1 MSSSFQRPKKQ
12 GTLLVLSTYPI
23 RRPRH
28 GGQLRSAALMTEY
41 NKVFDKVIRTA
52 VFNSTVYSQKEF
64 GRTDIPSPKELT
76 DQIVANPELES
87 WILGNSPD
95 ASKEIR
101 EKITQL
107 IFSEKPDVILFE
119 QPFLYLGMEKVL
131 QELGSEIPMIYSS
144 HNVESHMMREIF
156 ASQSLEK
163 KYATELTR
171 LEKSERSLTQS
182 AIGIIAVSEEDQKML
197 SKWGG
202 NNIIVQGNGV
212 NPLKTSKLKKLR
224 VRRVMNK
231 LGITS
236 YALFVGSSHRPNIDG
251 FIELVGTRLGYLPPD
266 SMIFLAGDIA
276 RGLQPEINKIDPT
289 WGSLMWA
296 RMYNWDRVSEKTL
309 AALIAEATCILLPIT
324 TGGGSNLKTAE
335 AMNSGKK
342 IVATEIAMRGFTEIA
357 QNGEVRIAQSAK
369 GFRQALVELI
379 RRQTEEASKSSNA
392 ILYVTWERQLSKL
405 GNWLGKS
412 INKVI
417 S

>member
-1 MSSSFQRPKKQ
+1 MSSSVQHPKKQ

-28 GGQLRSAALMTEY
+28 GGQLRSAALMNEY

-52 VFNSTVYSQKEF
+52 VFNSTVYSPKEY

-87 WILGNSPD
+87 WILGNSPTT
-95 ASKEIR
+95 SNEIR

-107 IFSEKPDVILFE
+107 ILSEKPDAILFE
-119 QPFLYLGMEKVL
+119 QPFLYLGMEQVL
-131 QELGSEIPMIYSS
+131 EEAGSTIPLIYSS
-144 HNVESHMMREIF
+144 HNVESEMMKDIF
-156 ASQSLEK
+156 AGQSLEK
-163 KYATELTR
+163 KYATELTQ
-171 LEKSERSLTQS
+171 LKKSERSLTQS
-182 AIGIIAVSEEDQKML
+182 AIGIIAVSEEDQEML
-197 SKWGG
+197 SKWGAK
-202 NNIIVQGNGV
+202 NIIVQGNGV
-212 NPLKTSKLKKLR
+212 NPLKTSKLKRLR
-224 VRRVMNK
+224 VRRVMKK

-251 FIELVGTRLGYLPPD
+251 FIELIGTRLGNLPPD
-266 SMIFLAGDIA
+266 SMIFLVGDIA
-276 RGLQPEINKIDPT
+276 RGLQPEINKVDPT

-309 AALIAEATCILLPIT
+309 SALIAEATCILLPIT
-324 TGGGSNLKTAE
+324 NGGGSNLKTAE
-335 AMNSGKK
+335 ALYSGNN
-342 IVATEIAMRGFTEIA
+342 IVATKIAMRGFTEIS
-357 QNGEVRIAQSAK
+357 QNNKVWIAPSDK

-379 RRQTEEASKSSNA
+379 RRPTEEASKSSNA
-392 ILYVTWERQLSKL
+392 LLDVTWERQLSKL